1 MMQVQRPG
9 GFTLIELII
18 ALTVGS
24 ILMAIAIP
32 NFSSFVRNNRL
43 ITETNTLVGHIN
55 TARSEAIK
63 RNRSIVLCR
72 SEDPAAEEPECG
84 GADKTWT
91 SGWLMYV
98 NETGGLAY
106 DADGAAPDD
115 VLLKRG
121 VPGGKNINLKS
132 NGEFNSYLVLKPN
145 GTLDEAAVASMVI
158 CYETDVSTGRRI
170 DVALSGRVSLT
181 KGTLA
186 SPLATCTP

>member
-1 MMQVQRPG
+1 MQVQKPG

-32 NFSSFVRNNRL
+32 NFGSFVRNNRL

-63 RNRSIVLCR
+63 RNRSVVLCR

-91 SGWLMYV
+91 NGWLMYV
-98 NETGGLAY
+98 NDTGSLAFE
-106 DADGAAPDD
+106 ADGTAPDD
-115 VLLKRG
+115 ILLKRG

-132 NGEFNSYLVLKPN
+132 DADFNNYLVFKPN
-145 GTLDEAAVASMVI
+145 GTLDETAVASMAI
-158 CYETDVSTGRRI
+158 CYETDASTGRRV
-170 DVALSGRVSLT
+170 DVALSGRASLT
-181 KGTLA
+181 KGTTA